1 MKQVDRSRLPAHIA
15 IIMDGNGRWAEG
27 KGVSRIEGHV
37 AGLNSVKEIVRSCSE
52 LGIGVL
58 TLYAFSTENWARPK
72 LEVKALMGLLRRYLR
87 REVEELDKNHVR
99 LKAIGMLEGLP
110 APVQKELENCMKIT
124 SQNDGLILNLALNYG
139 GRADIVEG
147 VRKLAVDFKDGE
159 LKLEDINEELF
170 SRYLY
175 TSGLPDPELLI
186 RTSGEMRVSNF
197 LLWQISYAEIWVTP
211 IHWPDFNKKHLLE
224 AIVAY
229 QKRERRFGKT

>member
-1 MKQVDRSRLPAHIA
+1 MKQVDKSRLPAHIA
-15 IIMDGNGRWAEG
+15 IIMDGNGRWAER
-27 KGVSRIEGHV
+27 KGVSRIEGHL
-37 AGLNSVKEIVRSCSE
+37 AGLNSVMEIVRSCSE

-72 LEVKALMGLLRRYLR
+72 LEVKALMGLLRKYLR
-87 REVEELDKNHVR
+87 RQIEELNRNHVR
-99 LKAIGMLEGLP
+99 LKAIGMLERLP
-110 APVQKELENCMKIT
+110 APVQKEVEDCMKIT
-124 SQNDGLILNLALNYG
+124 SRNDGLILNLALNYG
-139 GRADIVEG
+139 GRADIVQG
-147 VRKLAVDFKDGE
+147 VRKLAVDFKDDK

-211 IHWPDFNKKHLLE
+211 VHWPDFNKGHLLE
-224 AIVAY
+224 AIVDY
-229 QKRERRFGKT
+229 QKRERRFGKI